1 MRIPA
6 EEGQLHLGFV
16 HSDLKAKLKT
26 NHTDWGV
33 SKQTQGITTTG
44 RTLDLWSIN
53 KPQILSGTI
62 VISNSTKSVRDVM
75 RYRTGTIF
83 NQKHAYRYGFSP
95 NANCPICPCTDSAL
109 HILSG
114 CQHTK
119 MRNVTIERHSNT
131 ASVPIVQAIQKGPCG
146 ANQIAYTDVGSAD
159 KLTEQGLKSEK
170 HCQQNTALLVASKTK
185 GKGGLHRYICL
196 WWASERKLR
205 KKPATKPKNASKIK
219 GTACVYVCCGVCV

>member
-119 MRNVTIERHSNT
+119 MRNMIIKRHNM
-131 ASVPIVQAIQKGPCG
+131 ASVLIVQALQKGPCG
-146 ANQIAYTDVGSAD
+146 ANQIAYTDVGSTD
-159 KLTEQGLKSEK
+159 KVTSLYMPL
-170 HCQQNTALLVASKTK
+170 
-185 GKGGLHRYICL
+185 GGI
-196 WWASERKLR
+196 
-205 KKPATKPKNASKIK
+205 
-219 GTACVYVCCGVCV
+219 